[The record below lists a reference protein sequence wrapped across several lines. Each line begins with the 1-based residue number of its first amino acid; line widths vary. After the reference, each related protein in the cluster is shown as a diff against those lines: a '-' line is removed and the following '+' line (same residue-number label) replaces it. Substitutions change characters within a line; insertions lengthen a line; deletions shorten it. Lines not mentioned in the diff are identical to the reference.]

1 MRPLDTVTINAIA
14 DLTTRLSQFP
24 PEVLTVLREEVQNL
38 LTAIDAA
45 VAPAAAPIVVRSAQ
59 VPPTVPAPA

>member
-24 PEVLTVLREEVQNL
+24 PEVLTELRGEVQNL

-45 VAPAAAPIVVRSAQ
+45 VAPSAAPIVVRTPA
-59 VPPTVPAPA
+59 VPPTIPAPA